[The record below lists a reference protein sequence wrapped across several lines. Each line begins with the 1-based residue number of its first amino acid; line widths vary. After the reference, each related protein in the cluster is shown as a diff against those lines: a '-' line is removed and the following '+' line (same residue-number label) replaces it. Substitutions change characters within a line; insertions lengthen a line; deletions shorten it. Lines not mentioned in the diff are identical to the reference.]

1 MSTEFQPESLPTEPQ
16 SAESQAEPQLETQPA
31 ETQPETQP
39 DPQPIET
46 QPIETQP
53 IAAQPIAAQ
62 PKSTQPKS
70 AQPKS
75 TPKSAQ
81 PASATPADRPST
93 GRTFL
98 RMGGQLW
105 SIVVT
110 AIPLALN
117 LLTLAFNLLTKVLK
131 WVWATWNAVLPRV
144 RALLPEPWK
153 TRLPNQIF
161 TAIAL
166 ALLLLILA
174 VPSWLSGE
182 RPEAI
187 ARTEQPVPTLPAE
200 RPKPAPVV
208 DATKL
213 AKIQDRVVE
222 VTDQYAPGLVQSIQ
236 ANSRQSRLMVTM
248 DDDWYGLLPDQ
259 QDKLANEVLKRSHQL
274 KFDRLE
280 FTDASGTLLA
290 RSPMVGSTM
299 LVLER
304 VKQSVDSDRL

>member
-16 SAESQAEPQLETQPA
+16 STEPQAEPQLASQPV
-31 ETQPETQP
+31 ETQPEIQP

-46 QPIETQP
+46 QP
-53 IAAQPIAAQ
+53 
-62 PKSTQPKS
+62 KSAQPKS

-75 TPKSAQ
+75 AQPKSAQ
-81 PASATPADRPST
+81 PTSATPADRPST
-93 GRTFL
+93 GRTVL

-110 AIPLALN
+110 AIPLVLN
-117 LLTLAFNLLTKVLK
+117 LLTLGFNLLTKVLK
-131 WVWATWNAVLPRV
+131 WVWATWNAVLPKL

-166 ALLLLILA
+166 ALLLVILA
-174 VPSWLSGE
+174 VPSWLSGDQ
-182 RPEAI
+182 PAAI
-187 ARTEQPVPTLPAE
+187 ARTDQPVPTLPAE

-222 VTDQYAPGLVQSIQ
+222 VTDQYAVGLVQSIQ
-236 ANSRQSRLMVTM
+236 ANSRQSRLMVTV
-248 DDDWYGLLPDQ
+248 DDAWYGLLPDQ

-304 VKQSVDSDRL
+304 VKQIADSDRL